1 MTEKLVQRQR
11 GIDLNFNNAC
21 NLRCKY
27 CFTNSPKG
35 DHVKEYLDYDAIARL
50 ADEADELG
58 YFEFDLQGGELLLQ
72 PKKLFK
78 VLEAIKPERFYLYLT
93 TNGYYLD
100 EDMAQRLA
108 KAGVSRVSVSID
120 SMDEKIHDEI
130 RGRKDSWRRAMEGL
144 KHVQNAGI
152 DPYLNITVG
161 HYNAH
166 TDHLKQLLDYSKD
179 QKYRTLLNVAVPA
192 GMWHQAEE
200 IICDDKDR
208 EYLRKIRKDYKNLVR
223 NIWNPFDRTNEGILG
238 CTTVNRLYI
247 TPIGDVLVCPYVHIK
262 IGNIF
267 KQSLKEIVDYGFR
280 IKYFRNHS
288 NLCLAGEDKSF
299 IKKFMTKSGQ
309 SIFKPA
315 LAEEIFFKRRLCNK
329 IKIVLSNSISVI
341 TGSSSG
347 IGLETLKLFL
357 KHKSKVVAC
366 YHKNDVQLKKLQNEN
381 PNNLFLYSFNFSN
394 EDETKN
400 IAKKNSYRI

>member
-1 MTEKLVQRQR
+1 MPISSSLLNKPRLVQKLKDFYKYVQKNDGKVGTKTR

-35 DHVKEYLDYDAIARL
+35 DHAKDFLDYGAIASL
-50 ADEADELG
+50 ADQADELG

-78 VLEAIKPERFYLYLT
+78 VLEAIKPERFYMYLT
-93 TNGYYLD
+93 TNGYHLD
-100 EDMAQRLA
+100 DAMAKRLA
-108 KAGVSRVSVSID
+108 EANVSRVSVSID

-144 KHVQNAGI
+144 KHVKKHGM

-179 QKYRTLLNVAVPA
+179 QNYKTLLNVAVPA
-192 GMWHQAEE
+192 GMWQKAEE

-208 EYLRKIRKDYKNLVR
+208 EYLRKIRKEYKNLVR
-223 NIWNPFDRTNEGILG
+223 NVWNPFDKNHEKILG
-238 CTTVNRLYI
+238 CTTVNRIYV

-267 KQSLKEIVDYGFR
+267 EKPLKEIIDRGFS
-280 IKYFRNHS
+280 IKYFREHS
-288 NLCLAGEDKSF
+288 DLCLAGEDKDF
-299 IKKFMTKSGQ
+299 ISKFMTKSGQ

-315 LAEEIFFKRRLCNK
+315 IPEEIFDKADITKGDYINK
-329 IKIVLSNSISVI
+329 PSIK
-341 TGSSSG
+341 
-347 IGLETLKLFL
+347 
-357 KHKSKVVAC
+357 
-366 YHKNDVQLKKLQNEN
+366 
-381 PNNLFLYSFNFSN
+381 
-394 EDETKN
+394 
-400 IAKKNSYRI
+400 

>member
-1 MTEKLVQRQR
+1 MPIASSLLKKPRLVKKLKEFYDYVQYNDGKVGTKTR

-35 DHVKEYLDYDAIARL
+35 DHVKEYLDYDAIARV

-72 PKKLFK
+72 PNKLFK

-100 EDMAQRLA
+100 E
-108 KAGVSRVSVSID
+108 
-120 SMDEKIHDEI
+120 KIHDEI

-144 KHVQNAGI
+144 KHVQKAGI

-179 QKYRTLLNVAVPA
+179 QKYKTLLNVAVPA
-192 GMWHQAEE
+192 GMWQKAED

-208 EYLRKIRKDYKNLVR
+208 EYLRKIRKEYKNLVR
-223 NIWNPFDRTNEGILG
+223 NVWNPYNKKHKKILG
-238 CTTVNRLYI
+238 YTTVNRLYI

-267 KQSLKEIVDYGFR
+267 KQSLEEIVKFGFS
-280 IKYFRNHS
+280 IKHFSNHS
-288 NLCLAGEDKSF
+288 DLCLAGEDKSF
-299 IKKFMTKSGQ
+299 ISKFMTKSGQ

-315 LAEEIFFKRRLCNK
+315 LAKDIFPKEDFIENA
-329 IKIVLSNSISVI
+329 
-341 TGSSSG
+341 
-347 IGLETLKLFL
+347 
-357 KHKSKVVAC
+357 SK
-366 YHKNDVQLKKLQNEN
+366 E
-381 PNNLFLYSFNFSN
+381 
-394 EDETKN
+394 
-400 IAKKNSYRI
+400 